1 MKKNAQQI
9 ELGWREQKPL
19 DEPSEVALDPA
30 TADAVIAL
38 MARALIVVVRI
49 AEEVADER

>member
-1 MKKNAQQI
+1 MKKKAKQM
-9 ELGWREQKPL
+9 ELGWREPKPL
-19 DEPSEVALDPA
+19 DELSEVALDPA

-38 MARALIVVVRI
+38 MARALIVVVRL

>member
-1 MKKNAQQI
+1 MKKSARQL
-9 ELGWREQKPL
+9 ELGWREQKPRE
-19 DEPSEVALDPA
+19 EPSEVALDPA

-38 MARALIVVVRI
+38 MARALLVVVRI

>member
-1 MKKNAQQI
+1 MKRNAKQM
-9 ELGWREQKPL
+9 ELGWREHQPL

-38 MARALIVVVRI
+38 MARALLVVVRI

>member
-1 MKKNAQQI
+1 MKKTAQQI
-9 ELGWREQKPL
+9 EFGWREHKPL

-38 MARALIVVVRI
+38 MARVLIVVVRI
-49 AEEVADER
+49 AGEVADER

>member
-1 MKKNAQQI
+1 MKKKARQM
-9 ELGWREQKPL
+9 ELGWLEQKPL

-30 TADAVIAL
+30 TIDAVIAL

-49 AEEVADER
+49 AGEVADER